1 MKQTVLLVFG
11 ISSLLFACQKTN
23 PVPAH
28 IAHTI
33 TDSLLIYGQQG
44 GTGKWNILQKDYKT
58 GVTKAIA
65 FDAKYPSGTNLRVV
79 YIKSDSILGY
89 GNVDGVAK
97 FLITLP
103 QPKYPQLSIDT
114 RLICLVDKPADKYQI
129 LIYDTLQNQTV
140 LFETPFEI
148 TYPAFSSDGT
158 KIVFAQKNSPD
169 VSSIYL
175 VPITASGGFEHRLT
189 KADSSYIDD
198 YPTITH
204 DTCFFVRSHV
214 INGVLSSEIFCSDLG
229 GSVVTQL
236 TNYTNN
242 WTTPGFAIKDLRK
255 VANGVDSS
263 SLVCVTNMGDTT
275 INNIYF
281 YKIRTAAV
289 DGLTRVTEASEVE
302 ASPSFIPNYTKNN

>member
-129 LIYDTLQNQTV
+129 L
-140 LFETPFEI
+140 
-148 TYPAFSSDGT
+148 
-158 KIVFAQKNSPD
+158 
-169 VSSIYL
+169 
-175 VPITASGGFEHRLT
+175 
-189 KADSSYIDD
+189 
-198 YPTITH
+198 
-204 DTCFFVRSHV
+204 
-214 INGVLSSEIFCSDLG
+214 
-229 GSVVTQL
+229 
-236 TNYTNN
+236 
-242 WTTPGFAIKDLRK
+242 
-255 VANGVDSS
+255 
-263 SLVCVTNMGDTT
+263 
-275 INNIYF
+275 
-281 YKIRTAAV
+281 
-289 DGLTRVTEASEVE
+289 
-302 ASPSFIPNYTKNN
+302 